1 MEFDI
6 VVCRCYHYDVIR
18 LSMEFD
24 IVEQRHHRDAS
35 MEFDIVELW
44 KRRGH
49 RWKQCSTVDGVRHC

>member
-6 VVCRCYHYDVIR
+6 VVWTLW

-24 IVEQRHHRDAS
+24 IADGSSYSGS

-44 KRRGH
+44 KTG
-49 RWKQCSTVDGVRHC
+49 T